1 MTVEEALQILQDK
14 GYKYTGRRET
24 LIRILDREDR
34 YVTAK
39 DLLEEMQE
47 IYPELSFDTIYR
59 NLGLFHELGIVSM
72 TELAGERRYRMRC
85 NLPEHH
91 HHMICLI
98 CGKTREIKACPLDAM
113 WGDPEGFQI
122 TDHKFEVYGY
132 CQACIDAGRGE
143 EVFSEQAPVY

>member
-1 MTVEEALQILQDK
+1 MTVEEALQMLQRK
-14 GYKYTGRRET
+14 GFKYTGKREM

-39 DLLEEMQE
+39 ELLEEMQE
-47 IYPELSFDTIYR
+47 AYPELSFDTIYR
-59 NLGLFHELGIVSM
+59 NLGLFHELGIVSV
-72 TELAGERRYRMRC
+72 TELSGERRYRMRC

-113 WGDPEGFQI
+113 WGDPDNFQI
-122 TDHKFEVYGY
+122 IDHKFEVYGY
-132 CQACIDAGRGE
+132 CQACIDAGR
-143 EVFSEQAPVY
+143 VHDAQVDTLPTH